1 MNIEEAMKIQ
11 ALTSF
16 QVGMMRKE
24 ELQKGH
30 EEDRNHLVLRFD
42 ATLKVIKADWEA
54 DTMHHLTMI
63 LGREPVLKKTINS
76 KTGQEFTYMI

>member
-11 ALTSF
+11 TLTSF

-24 ELQKGH
+24 ELSKGH
-30 EEDRNHLVLRFD
+30 EVDRNCLVVRFE

-54 DTMHHLTMI
+54 DTMHHMTMI
-63 LGREPVLKKTINS
+63 LDREPILKKAVNH